1 MGLQLK
7 KIGQI
12 PASLGG
18 SVASQK
24 EKPYMRGCVRRLA
37 LLEPEAVVA
46 SVLVAPMIL
55 GGLSGDRGED
65 CLVEVTTGFIVAAIR
80 LVLWRLYR

>member
-1 MGLQLK
+1 
-7 KIGQI
+7 
-12 PASLGG
+12 
-18 SVASQK
+18 
-24 EKPYMRGCVRRLA
+24 MRGCVRRLA
-37 LLEPEAVVA
+37 LLELEA
-46 SVLVAPMIL
+46 PTIL

>member
-1 MGLQLK
+1 MEL
-7 KIGQI
+7 
-12 PASLGG
+12 
-18 SVASQK
+18 
-24 EKPYMRGCVRRLA
+24 
-37 LLEPEAVVA
+37 EAVVA

-80 LVLWRLYR
+80 LVLWRLHRIIVTVAFEGGVGSLSSIEQLAQFRKGGRR